1 MVGCKGDSIEVE
13 VVIELTLSRP
23 HCVQPPHFPCLSPM
37 IAQVTDGSQK
47 PPKASQVREIL
58 KKLEATASQSP
69 PSTPSSMSSPRPL
82 RGSPRRQPQIDAKFE
97 AEHNRGASLK
107 SQSSFD
113 TLKIKSEVSPE
124 QDSEQADGL
133 PTGGPRKAAAAMPPE
148 ETLRHSQPE
157 GLPHPPVNHPAAS
170 PTSGSNDQHT
180 SPLDALLSPT
190 TSSLPDTPS
199 LPRDS
204 VAESDLGEVRLND
217 DERFSTVSLN
227 AAAARD
233 STVAVKSPVDES
245 ASSKPWAEDEP
256 PPAPSEV
263 PSASSMRASFLLQ
276 RLGND
281 VTSGPRRSLD
291 GQQKLQE
298 VFERAQRNSGD
309 LEDEAGVDWGTC
321 SPGSSAHPAPLTRI
335 LYSVLGFSRVRC
347 VSSGTIASLF

>member
-1 MVGCKGDSIEVE
+1 
-13 VVIELTLSRP
+13 
-23 HCVQPPHFPCLSPM
+23 M
-37 IAQVTDGSQK
+37 IAQLTDGSQK

-58 KKLEATASQSP
+58 KKLEASASQSP

-82 RGSPRRQPQIDAKFE
+82 RGSPRRQPQTDAKFE

-107 SQSSFD
+107 SQTSFD
-113 TLKIKSEVSPE
+113 TLKIKSEVLPE
-124 QDSEQADGL
+124 QDSEQAGDGL
-133 PTGGPRKAAAAMPPE
+133 PAGKVVAAMPPE

-157 GLPHPPVNHPAAS
+157 GPLHPPVTHPAS
-170 PTSGSNDQHT
+170 PTSGSNDQHS

-233 STVAVKSPVDES
+233 STVAVKSPVDEG

-281 VTSGPRRSLD
+281 VTSAPRRSLD

-321 SPGSSAHPAPLTRI
+321 SLQAL
-335 LYSVLGFSRVRC
+335 
-347 VSSGTIASLF
+347 